1 MLTVEIHNGRQ
12 NEIHIYD
19 GNKLFRQI
27 LLVPGQQYMVN
38 SPVRQR
44 NKKNGRIVTFQDLIT
59 TSDKTVA
66 KVLYVDTKRPG
77 KVNIE
82 DLDHLHLPAEQLATK
97 KTIKLSGEPR
107 KEELYEEF
115 LPSFQ
120 LYIDMLNLIDK
131 RKNENNIAVI
141 SQKTIA
147 EHLSI
152 SPSNVSKRIKQL
164 VRYGAIEQLQAGI
177 YKLINCSI
185 WYTPYRVVHSL
196 IRLLNE
202 QPEVN
207 SSYKKQATILNVSIQ
222 DIFQAWAYIE
232 SLKMNK

>member
-1 MLTVEIHNGRQ
+1 MITVEIHKGRQ

-19 GNKLFRQI
+19 GKKLIRHI
-27 LLVPGQQYMVN
+27 PLVPGQQYMIN
-38 SPVRQR
+38 SAAGQR
-44 NKKNGRIVTFQDLIT
+44 NKKNGRIVTFHDLIT

-66 KVLYVDTKRPG
+66 KVLYIDTKRPG

-82 DLDHLHLPAEQLATK
+82 DLDHLPNEQLATK
-97 KTIKLSGEPR
+97 KAIKLSSEPK

-115 LPSFQ
+115 IPSFQ
-120 LYIDMLNLIDK
+120 LYIDMLNLIDTK
-131 RKNENNIAVI
+131 KNENNIAVI

-164 VRYGAIEQLQAGI
+164 VRYGAIEQLQAGV
-177 YKLINCSI
+177 YKLINSSI
-185 WYTPYRVVHSL
+185 WYTPYRVVHGL

-202 QPEVN
+202 QPELN
-207 SSYKKQATILNVSIQ
+207 SSYKEQTTILNISIE

-232 SLKMNK
+232 SHKMNK